1 MPIKKAVMKNKRK
14 SVMSQKMIVTTPTI
28 DRNYLVINQ
37 TESSNDNASVGD
49 DVATLAKSSI
59 DGERTSNC

>member
-1 MPIKKAVMKNKRK
+1 MKNKRK

-37 TESSNDNASVGD
+37 TESSNDNASVRD